1 MPACARK
8 PRRNLERA
16 APKTPAT
23 GRFKAALRYLPVCL
37 LGLVLWREKPWTVH
51 LAANAPWAV
60 AAAILLNLSVSLPLK
75 AARWRLALI
84 DPPPFRQVLAATV
97 EGLLANAAIGFGS
110 GDLVRA
116 ARLRS
121 SEPLPKSKSDDQSS
135 ERQLLSSQLA
145 IDYGCTWAER
155 GAEALA
161 LAILV
166 FVAALFT
173 KLGSV
178 ALGISVAAMLGYGAL
193 LTTGRFLVPRLGR
206 WPRIQR
212 ALSSGLQASTPRRVI
227 AMAALSLL
235 GWSSE
240 SVMLVLFQGAFHLE
254 PSFRTALVTLVGINA
269 AIAIPTLPGNFGTF
283 EAGVTMALVMC
294 GAPRDV
300 AVSYALTYHLTHVI
314 PVAVLA
320 TAVYLSR
327 SRRYRTTPAR
337 TSTGR

>member
-1 MPACARK
+1 
-8 PRRNLERA
+8 
-16 APKTPAT
+16 
-23 GRFKAALRYLPVCL
+23 L
-37 LGLVLWREKPWTVH
+37 LGVVLWREKPWTVH

-84 DPPPFRQVLAATV
+84 APPPFRQVLAATV
-97 EGLLANAAIGFGS
+97 EGLLVNAAIGFGS

-116 ARLRS
+116 ARLRRH
-121 SEPLPKSKSDDQSS
+121 SEPLPQDQASEGQSS
-135 ERQLLSSQLA
+135 QSHLLSQQLA

-166 FVAALFT
+166 FLTALLT

-178 ALGISVAAMLGYGAL
+178 VLGFSVLAMLGYGAL
-193 LTTGRFLVPRLGR
+193 LTGGRDLVPRLGR
-206 WPRIQR
+206 WPRVAR
-212 ALSSGLQASTPRRVI
+212 ALSSGLQASTPRRVT

-235 GWSSE
+235 AWSSE
-240 SVMLVLFQGAFHLE
+240 IVMLVLFQGAFHLV
-254 PSFRTALVTLVGINA
+254 PSFRTALLTLVGINA

-320 TAVYLSR
+320 AGVYLSR

>member
-1 MPACARK
+1 
-8 PRRNLERA
+8 
-16 APKTPAT
+16 
-23 GRFKAALRYLPVCL
+23 L
-37 LGLVLWREKPWTVH
+37 LGVVLWREKPWTVH

-84 DPPPFRQVLAATV
+84 APPPFRQVLAATI

-116 ARLRS
+116 ARLRRS
-121 SEPLPKSKSDDQSS
+121 SEPLRDSQDP
-135 ERQLLSSQLA
+135 ERQHPQLA

-161 LAILV
+161 LAIVV
-166 FVAALFT
+166 FVTALLT
-173 KLGSV
+173 NLGNV
-178 ALGISVAAMLGYGAL
+178 ALGVSILAMLGYGAL
-193 LTTGRFLVPRLGR
+193 LTTGRYLVPRLGR
-206 WPRIQR
+206 WPRVAR
-212 ALSSGLQASTPRRVI
+212 ALSSGLQASTPRRVT

-235 GWSSE
+235 GWSTE
-240 SVMLVLFQGAFHLE
+240 LVMLVLFQGAFHLV
-254 PSFRTALVTLVGINA
+254 PSFRAALLTLVGINA

-283 EAGVTMALVMC
+283 EAGVTMALVMS

-300 AVSYALTYHLTHVI
+300 AVSYALTYHLSHVI
-314 PVAVLA
+314 PVAVVA
-320 TAVYLSR
+320 TGVYLYR

>member
-1 MPACARK
+1 MRACARK
-8 PRRNLERA
+8 PRRKLERA
-16 APKTPAT
+16 SPKTPPT
-23 GRFKAALRYLPVCL
+23 GRWKAVLRCLPLCL
-37 LGLVLWREKPWTVH
+37 LGIVLWREKPWTVH
-51 LAANAPWAV
+51 LAADAPWAV
-60 AAAILLNLSVSLPLK
+60 VAAILLNLSVSLPLK

-84 DPPPFRQVLAATV
+84 KPPPFRQVLAATI

-116 ARLRS
+116 ARLRRS
-121 SEPLPKSKSDDQSS
+121 SEQLPSG
-135 ERQLLSSQLA
+135 QLA
-145 IDYGCTWAER
+145 VDYGCTWAER

-166 FVAALFT
+166 FVTALLT
-173 KLGSV
+173 KLGNV
-178 ALGISVAAMLGYGAL
+178 ALGLSVLAMLGYGAL
-193 LTTGRFLVPRLGR
+193 LTTGRYLVPRLGR
-206 WPRIQR
+206 WPRVQR
-212 ALSSGLQASTPRRVI
+212 ALSSGLQASTPRRVT
-227 AMAALSLL
+227 AMAALSLV

-240 SVMLVLFQGAFHLE
+240 IVMLVLFQGAFHLE
-254 PSFRTALVTLVGINA
+254 PSFRTALLTLVGINA

-320 TAVYLSR
+320 TGVYLTR